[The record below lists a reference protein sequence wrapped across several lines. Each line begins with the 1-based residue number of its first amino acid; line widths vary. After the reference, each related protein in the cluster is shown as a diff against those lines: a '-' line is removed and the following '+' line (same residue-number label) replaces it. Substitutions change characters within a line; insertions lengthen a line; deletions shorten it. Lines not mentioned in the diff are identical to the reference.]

1 MLTAEKRATAMLC
14 SSILESATVTKQFWK
29 RNWWNAV
36 NPSSE
41 QPKLMV
47 GALLLGNE
55 RKKRHM
61 MCRQMMTEI

>member
-55 RKKRHM
+55 R
-61 MCRQMMTEI
+61 